1 MRHIPETELK
11 ARIHAFLDKKMNEFP
26 DVQKETK

>member
-11 ARIHAFLDKKMNEFP
+11 ARIHAFLDKKMGKFP
-26 DVQKETK
+26 DIEKET